1 MHSLTA
7 GNYLVDADGNVLL
20 DVFAQIS
27 SIALGY
33 NVPALLDVAR
43 SEEFVRHVMN
53 RPALGSFPPVKWQE
67 WLDTGL
73 MKVRPK
79 GLDNLMT
86 TLCGSSANGES
97 NVEAGSQARWLT
109 ARKRVQGCIHG
120 VPGTGARTTG

>member
-1 MHSLTA
+1 MSLAVPRPRDRLAVGWMLTV

-86 TLCGSSANGES
+86 TLCGSSANGEL
-97 NVEAGSQARWLT
+97 AGGRGL
-109 ARKRVQGCIHG
+109 RD
-120 VPGTGARTTG
+120 